1 MLHSVGA
8 PLERGWRVSLIWRV
22 KVPKRVPPL
31 NAMQV
36 EKIKAGEELI
46 DGGVDV
52 AVGDLIQATNDEM
65 PVAAE
70 VVFHAQF
77 PDI

>member
-36 EKIKAGEELI
+36 EKIKAGEELL
-46 DGGVDV
+46 DGGVPGLRV
-52 AVGDLIQATNDEM
+52 SRTTAGLSWGLSVRVKGARRR
-65 PVAAE
+65 P
-70 VVFHAQF
+70 
-77 PDI
+77 